1 MIWEKGIET
10 YNIIYEMNRQSK
22 FNAWYWLLGAG
33 ALRQP
38 RGMVRG
44 GMRDGH

>member
-1 MIWEKGIET
+1 M

-33 ALRQP
+33 ALRRL
-38 RGMVRG
+38 RGLVWG
-44 GMRDGH
+44 GRREAG